1 MVNTTLSAAGAASR
15 SSDLYRAVWR
25 WHFYA
30 GLIALPFLILL
41 ALTGALYLFRDE
53 IDGFVHRDVM
63 TVEARTSAPA
73 APTVL
78 VAAALAAHPGTV
90 FKYVPPAR
98 PTASAEVGIKTPAGE
113 KMSVFVDPYDRRVLG
128 EIPDKGTVIWIVR
141 QLHSLS
147 YFGPVAN
154 GVIEIVGGWTILL
167 VGTGVYLWWPRR
179 QAGDRQGGGVV
190 SVRGRPTQRVFWR
203 DLHAVAG
210 IFAGAFILFL
220 AVTGMPWSVFWGSYV
235 NKWANGTNYG
245 YPAGVYVD
253 VPMSDLRLSEG
264 GPTSWSLEQAQ
275 VPQSS
280 APGAAH
286 GSGHESGHGSGHEA
300 AHGSGHEAVH
310 GGAGGGAAGAGAI
323 DLDAAVAIFDRL
335 GLAKGY
341 AVNPPA
347 GPTGVYTGTVYPDDL
362 SRQRVVHLDQYS
374 GKPLID
380 MSYADYG
387 PFGKALEWGI
397 NVHMGQEFG
406 VANQVVMLAVCVA
419 IVLMAVSAA
428 AMWWKRRPNGS
439 LGVPPMPRDRG
450 VMRGILAIL
459 AVGGIVFPL
468 VGASL
473 LVMLAFDWL
482 VIRTPRTRRA

>member
-1 MVNTTLSAAGAASR
+1 MADVTLSSGEGASR

-30 GLIALPFLILL
+30 GLVALPFLILL
-41 ALTGALYLFRDE
+41 AVTGALYLFRDE
-53 IDGFVHRDVM
+53 IDGLVHRDVKR
-63 TVEARTSAPA
+63 VAVQASAPR
-73 APTVL
+73 APSAL
-78 VAAALAAHPGTV
+78 VDAALVVRPGTV
-90 FKYVPPAR
+90 TKYVRPAD
-98 PTASAEVGIKTPAGE
+98 PTASAEVGIKTPTGE
-113 KMSVFVDPYDRRVLG
+113 RISVFVDPFDGRVLG
-128 EIPDKGTVIWIVR
+128 ELPDKGTVIGVVR

-179 QAGDRQGGGVV
+179 GRAAGGVV
-190 SVRGRPTQRVFWR
+190 SVRGKPRQRVFWR

-210 IFAGAFILFL
+210 IVAGFFIVFL

-235 NKWANGTNYG
+235 NEWANGANYG
-245 YPAGVYVD
+245 YPAGVYVG
-253 VPMSDLRLSEG
+253 VPMSDQRLSQT

-280 APGAAH
+280 GHAGHETSGPGGAAH
-286 GSGHESGHGSGHEA
+286 GEGSGT
-300 AHGSGHEAVH
+300 
-310 GGAGGGAAGAGAI
+310 AAGAITLDTAI
-323 DLDAAVAIFDRL
+323 GLFDRL

-341 AVNPPA
+341 AVNPPG
-347 GPTGVYTGTVYPDDL
+347 GPTGVYTASVYPDDL

-387 PFGKALEWGI
+387 PLGKSLEWGI

-406 VANQVVMLAVCVA
+406 LANQLVMLAVCVA
-419 IVLMAVSAA
+419 IVLMSVSAA
-428 AMWWKRRPNGS
+428 VMWWKRRPNGS
-439 LGVPPMPRDRG
+439 LGVPPLPRDRA
-450 VMRGILAIL
+450 VLRGLIVILAI
-459 AVGGIVFPL
+459 GGMIFPL

-473 LVMLAFDWL
+473 VVMLLLDGL
-482 VIRTPRTRRA
+482 LSRTPRVQAG